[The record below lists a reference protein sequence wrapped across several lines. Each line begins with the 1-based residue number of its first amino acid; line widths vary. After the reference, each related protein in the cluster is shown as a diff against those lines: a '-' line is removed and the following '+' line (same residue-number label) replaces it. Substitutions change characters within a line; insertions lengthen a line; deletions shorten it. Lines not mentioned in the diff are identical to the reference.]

1 MYNPNPQFIPT
12 GRYSITGAAK
22 EFGVARETMSR
33 WANGYTDHRGVYH
46 APILKLHFTKFTNKK
61 FIVGADLI
69 KIYRAEL

>member
-46 APILKLHFTKFTNKK
+46 ALLLVQI
-61 FIVGADLI
+61 
-69 KIYRAEL
+69 